1 MLPDMPIARRTVT
14 TLAVVAV
21 AAISI
26 SISGSSSSERTSK
39 SALAAETAPSPTP
52 RSAAL
57 ILPDAGPNEDT
68 STRLDPEDRMAPA
81 ARTLPALVA
90 TSLLHEATPAPRS
103 EAPLSAAPN
112 VVAPR
117 PTPDRPTMTPAIKV
131 ATPTASPTRASCPAD
146 WFCYERLG
154 IAGPIVPYTDC
165 TGRTDIGVGIRSFSC
180 LSDGYL
186 LGHGYTAFGRI
197 TEWKA
202 GDRIS
207 SRGREYLVTGAFTQ
221 VGCTGPRVPL
231 APLTLQ
237 TSLTAT
243 ACGPILIVQAQ

>member
-1 MLPDMPIARRTVT
+1 MPFARRTIST
-14 TLAVVAV
+14 IAV
-21 AAISI
+21 AAAALLSI
-26 SISGSSSSERTSK
+26 AIVSSSGERAPK
-39 SALAAETAPSPTP
+39 PALAAEPAPTASP
-52 RSAAL
+52 RSAAWGGS
-57 ILPDAGPNEDT
+57 DAGPVRQR
-68 STRLDPEDRMAPA
+68 SSRFDPDLRIDP
-81 ARTLPALVA
+81 V
-90 TSLLHEATPAPRS
+90 ATPAVAAVSTSRQSDATPPRRTEPPRRVS
-103 EAPLSAAPN
+103 SDAIVPRATEARTPVTQSVRPAP
-112 VVAPR
+112 A
-117 PTPDRPTMTPAIKV
+117 TATPAQ
-131 ATPTASPTRASCPAD
+131 APCPAD
-146 WFCYERLG
+146 WLCYERLG

-165 TGRTDIGVGIRSFSC
+165 TGKTDIGVGIRSFSC

-202 GDRIS
+202 GDRVS

-221 VGCTGPRVPL
+221 AGCTGPRLPL